1 MLPTTFAKIMRT
13 IQQLT
18 RPIVDRSDTLSHQ
31 SNMLE
36 DSPVTESTNHT
47 TLRLNGSIVYKWP
60 LPRSATKSKRES
72 LMHRLI
78 RWEMMHAP
86 QFTHLILYSPLL
98 PGQLATTI
106 LPSLMWISFS
116 DQWVHGHY
124 IQPWYYVIIWW
135 AVDLERGALNHIVLV
150 PSALPV
156 SCRMH
161 GCLQIGA
168 RSKHHRSFHCLSSL
182 TLFIHLFETIVNGR
196 RHRLDHNDAYPI

>member
-1 MLPTTFAKIMRT
+1 MTTPKKCDKEQERITDAPTHQMGDDART
-13 IQQLT
+13 TIYPLNF
-18 RPIVDRSDTLSHQ
+18 ILS
-31 SNMLE
+31 
-36 DSPVTESTNHT
+36 T
-47 TLRLNGSIVYKWP
+47 
-60 LPRSATKSKRES
+60 A
-72 LMHRLI
+72 
-78 RWEMMHAP
+78 
-86 QFTHLILYSPLL
+86 
-98 PGQLATTI
+98 LATTI

-182 TLFIHLFETIVNGR
+182 TLFIHLFETIVNGK
-196 RHRLDHNDAYPI
+196 RHRLDAYSPPYLAYVNPYAQLSYLNYNRQARDGRYR